1 MAIICMTGEWHQ
13 AIVLAATLADLGH
26 EIRGVTATSEAADR
40 LNAARPPVHEPDL
53 PELMQKGI
61 DTGRLSFMTSMEAAL
76 NGADYVFIAI
86 DTPIDDSDTPD
97 LSSVHE
103 MAERVGRCVSSDIT
117 LVVTAQV
124 PVGTCE
130 RLRDVMA
137 RLSGR
142 RVDVAHVPEFL
153 RLGHALRTFVE
164 ADRFIV
170 GASEAVAARVAEI
183 YAPTGRPILRMD
195 IRSAEMAKHASNAFL
210 AMSIS
215 FANEIADLCQDVGAD
230 IDMVTTGMKLDRRI
244 GAHAFLSAGMGFAG
258 GTLGRDLRALQGI
271 GQAVGRATD
280 VIDATMRVNL
290 SRSGLVRRRLEQVF
304 HSLTGLRIAI
314 LGLTYKPGTSTM
326 RRSIA
331 LQVIRDLTTAG
342 VSVSAFD
349 PLANMEE
356 VVAPPTFRRAP
367 DPITAAADAD
377 AAVLITEWSG
387 IDDLDLERLCRVMRR
402 PVFIDTGNRM
412 DADRMSRAGFTYLGV
427 GKGRVAV
434 EELNERAA
442 TPGATL

>member
-13 AIVLAATLADLGH
+13 AIVLAATLTDLGH
-26 EIRGVTATSEAADR
+26 EIRGVTATAEAADR
-40 LNAARPPVHEPDL
+40 LNAALPPVHEPDL
-53 PELMQKGI
+53 PELMQKGFEA
-61 DTGRLSFMTSMEAAL
+61 GRLSFMTSMEAAL
-76 NGADYVFIAI
+76 AGADYVFIAI
-86 DTPIDDSDTPD
+86 DTPVDDDDRPD
-97 LSSVHE
+97 LSTVHE
-103 MAERVGRCVSSDIT
+103 MAERIGRCLSRDIT

-124 PVGTCE
+124 PAGTCE

-153 RLGHALRTFVE
+153 RLGHAVRTFVE
-164 ADRFIV
+164 ADRFII

-183 YAPTGRPILRMD
+183 YEPTGRPILRMD
-195 IRSAEMAKHASNAFL
+195 VRSAEMAKHASNAFL

-230 IDMVTTGMKLDRRI
+230 IDMVTAGMKLDRRI
-244 GAHAFLSAGMGFAG
+244 GPWAFLSAGMGFAG

-271 GQAVGRATD
+271 GQEVGRRTD
-280 VIDATMRVNL
+280 VIDATLRVNL
-290 SRSGLVRRRLEQVF
+290 SRASLVRRRLEQVF
-304 HSLTGLRIAI
+304 DSLTGLRVAI

-331 LQVIRDLTTAG
+331 LQVIRDLTAAG
-342 VSVSAFD
+342 VSVAAFD
-349 PLANMEE
+349 PLADMDD
-356 VVAPPTFRRAP
+356 VVAPPTFERAP
-367 DPITAAADAD
+367 DPIAAAADAD

-387 IDDLDLERLCRVMRR
+387 VDDLDLARLCAVMRR

-412 DADRMSRAGFTYLGV
+412 DAERMSRAGFTYLGV
-427 GKGRVAV
+427 GKGRVAA
-434 EELNERAA
+434 EGLNDRV
-442 TPGATL
+442 PTLEARV

>member
-13 AIVLAATLADLGH
+13 AVVLAATLTDLGH
-26 EIRGVTATSEAADR
+26 EVRGVTATAEAADR
-40 LNAARPPVHEPDL
+40 LNAARPPVLEPDL
-53 PELMQKGI
+53 PELMQKGFEA
-61 DTGRLSFMTSMEAAL
+61 GRLSFMTSMEAAL
-76 NGADYVFIAI
+76 AGADYVFIAI
-86 DTPIDDSDTPD
+86 DTPIDDDDTPD
-97 LSSVHE
+97 LSTVHE
-103 MAERVGRCVSSDIT
+103 MAERIGRCLSSDIT

-130 RLRDVMA
+130 GLRDVMA
-137 RLSGR
+137 ELSGR

-153 RLGHALRTFVE
+153 RLGHAVRTFVE
-164 ADRFIV
+164 ADRFII

-195 IRSAEMAKHASNAFL
+195 VRSAEMAKHASNAFL

-215 FANEIADLCQDVGAD
+215 FANEIADLCQEVGAD
-230 IDMVTTGMKLDRRI
+230 IDMVTAGMKLDRRI
-244 GAHAFLSAGMGFAG
+244 GPHAFLSAGMGFAG
-258 GTLGRDLRALQGI
+258 GTLGRDIRALQGI

-290 SRSGLVRRRLEQVF
+290 SRANLVKRRLEQVF
-304 HSLTGLRIAI
+304 DSLAGLRVAI

-331 LQVIRDLTTAG
+331 LQVIRDLTAAG
-342 VSVSAFD
+342 ASVTAFD

-356 VVAPPTFRRAP
+356 VVAPPMFRRAP

-387 IDDLDLERLCRVMRR
+387 IDNLDLERLCRAMRR
-402 PVFIDTGNRM
+402 PVFIDTGNRL
-412 DADRMSRAGFTYLGV
+412 DAQRMSQAGFVYLGV
-427 GKGRVAV
+427 GKRRVAGEGSNDV
-434 EELNERAA
+434 A
-442 TPGATL
+442 TTLEATV

>member
-26 EIRGVTATSEAADR
+26 EIRGVTETAEAADR

-53 PELMQKGI
+53 PELMQRGFEA
-61 DTGRLSFMTSMEAAL
+61 GRLSFMTSMEAAL
-76 NGADYVFIAI
+76 AGAEYVFIAI
-86 DTPIDDSDTPD
+86 DTPIDDNDTPD
-97 LSSVHE
+97 LSTVEE
-103 MAERVGRCVSSDIT
+103 MAERIGRCLGSDIT

-124 PVGTCE
+124 PVGSCE
-130 RLRDVMA
+130 RLRDAVA
-137 RLSGR
+137 ALSGW

-153 RLGHALRTFVE
+153 RLGHAIRTFVE
-164 ADRFIV
+164 ADRFII

-183 YAPTGRPILRMD
+183 YEPTGRPILRMD
-195 IRSAEMAKHASNAFL
+195 VRSAEMAKHASNAFL

-230 IDMVTTGMKLDRRI
+230 IDMVTAGMKLDRRI
-244 GAHAFLSAGMGFAG
+244 GAQAFLSAGMGFAG

-271 GQAVGRATD
+271 GQAVGRPTD

-290 SRSGLVRRRLEQVF
+290 SRASLVRRRLEQVF
-304 HSLTGLRIAI
+304 DSLTGLRVAI

-331 LQVIRDLTTAG
+331 LQVIRDLTAAG
-342 VSVSAFD
+342 VSVAAFD
-349 PLANMEE
+349 PLANMKE
-356 VVAPPTFRRAP
+356 VAAPPMFERAP

-387 IDDLDLERLCRVMRR
+387 VDDLDLERLCRVMRR

-412 DADRMSRAGFTYLGV
+412 AAERMSRAGFIYLGV
-427 GKGRVAV
+427 GKGRVGV
-434 EELNERAA
+434 EGLNDMAPTLEA
-442 TPGATL
+442 TA

>member
-26 EIRGVTATSEAADR
+26 EIRGVTETTEAADR

-53 PELMQKGI
+53 PELMQTGFEA
-61 DTGRLSFMTSMEAAL
+61 GRLSFMTSMQAAL
-76 NGADYVFIAI
+76 AGAEYVFIAI
-86 DTPIDDSDTPD
+86 DTPIDDNDTPD
-97 LSSVHE
+97 LSTVQE
-103 MAERVGRCVSSDIT
+103 MAERIGRCLSSDIT

-137 RLSGR
+137 QLSGR

-153 RLGHALRTFVE
+153 RLGHAVRTFVE
-164 ADRFIV
+164 ADRFII

-183 YAPTGRPILRMD
+183 YEPTGRPILRMD
-195 IRSAEMAKHASNAFL
+195 VRSAEMAKHSSNAFL
-210 AMSIS
+210 ALSIS

-230 IDMVTTGMKLDRRI
+230 IDMVTAGMKLDRRI

-271 GQAVGRATD
+271 GQAVGRPTD
-280 VIDATMRVNL
+280 VVDATFRVNL
-290 SRSGLVRRRLEQVF
+290 SRASLVRRRLEQVF
-304 HSLTGLRIAI
+304 DSLTGLRVAI

-331 LQVIRDLTTAG
+331 LQVIRDLTAAG
-342 VSVSAFD
+342 VSVTAFD

-356 VVAPPTFRRAP
+356 VTAPPIFERAP

-387 IDDLDLERLCRVMRR
+387 VDDLDLELLCRVMRR

-412 DADRMSRAGFTYLGV
+412 DAERMSRAGFKYLGV
-427 GKGRVAV
+427 GKGRVAD
-434 EELNERAA
+434 EGLNDLV
-442 TPGATL
+442 PTLEAIA